1 MASSLVWYQRP
12 DQIEQRL
19 VLWTVRT
26 FPQKFATVSD
36 VQRITSGARP
46 LEVDGPQYGRADV
59 LCQWLSRLYLQAYT
73 DVPGAREWLLT
84 NHPRLQTTPLQAME
98 SVEGLIALTAVHF
111 GEDLDSPNEHL

>member
-73 DVPGAREWLLT
+73 DVPGARE
-84 NHPRLQTTPLQAME
+84 RL
-98 SVEGLIALTAVHF
+98 
-111 GEDLDSPNEHL
+111 PN